1 MNEAPAVLL
10 DFGALFARKSDS
22 QIVKV
27 GLDRTMFLN
36 EAVNNSFEENAVG
49 EHFVIEHQIETTIST
64 IQEKFYRNSY
74 GEEPGAF
81 DLLPFRGV
89 LTEISERCA
98 GKLAVVSSPLLPP
111 ECTKLLDE
119 YELTNTVIP
128 LVSQIKDGV
137 TGTLLTRYRKLI
149 DWNII
154 TLTFISDFGNACAQI
169 NISPIN
175 CILVSEN
182 LQHIVAGK
190 EAGVQTVGVLTR
202 EESALSALGDT
213 NATILEFYRAGADH
227 VIRSGLSELLDLIVF
242 VDPAPLK
249 HASES
254 QYQYATFAHGMCPL
268 WEKPP
273 RIGTVQYT
281 SRKSGVSC
289 AVNLDGTGLAHIS
302 TGVSFLDYVIALLA
316 QYGRYL
322 PKCLLLT

>member
-1 MNEAPAVLL
+1 MGHFNCSVHEELNSPMNEAPAVLL

-89 LTEISERCA
+89 LAEISERCA

-111 ECTKLLDE
+111 ECTELLDE

-169 NISPIN
+169 K
-175 CILVSEN
+175 LHFGQRK
-182 LQHIVAGK
+182 L
-190 EAGVQTVGVLTR
+190 
-202 EESALSALGDT
+202 
-213 NATILEFYRAGADH
+213 ATHRRRQ
-227 VIRSGLSELLDLIVF
+227 RSGRANSWRSHTGGERV
-242 VDPAPLK
+242 
-249 HASES
+249 E
-254 QYQYATFAHGMCPL
+254 
-268 WEKPP
+268 
-273 RIGTVQYT
+273 
-281 SRKSGVSC
+281 C
-289 AVNLDGTGLAHIS
+289 A
-302 TGVSFLDYVIALLA
+302 
-316 QYGRYL
+316 GRHE
-322 PKCLLLT
+322 CNDS